1 MQCDLHRSHI
11 SPLLVEAFKFRL
23 FIFTPMELPVK
34 THGQC
39 VAAGNC
45 SMYCTSFKMSVP
57 PLDYCAFCLHDISQ
71 HKVIGVMCNG
81 IFSLIKDSTE
91 SPSVGSE
98 GLMMSVPSV
107 AKKERLKIYTPH
119 IAGKVYQ
126 LYILSSYDVHR

>member
-1 MQCDLHRSHI
+1 M
-11 SPLLVEAFKFRL
+11 
-23 FIFTPMELPVK
+23 

-39 VAAGNC
+39 DAAGNC
-45 SMYCTSFKMSVP
+45 SMYCMSFKMSTP

-91 SPSVGSE
+91 SPTIVSE
-98 GLMMSVPSV
+98 GPMMSVSSV
-107 AKKERLKIYTPH
+107 AKKERLQQFTRAKIYTPH

-126 LYILSSYDVHR
+126 LYIFPSYNVHH